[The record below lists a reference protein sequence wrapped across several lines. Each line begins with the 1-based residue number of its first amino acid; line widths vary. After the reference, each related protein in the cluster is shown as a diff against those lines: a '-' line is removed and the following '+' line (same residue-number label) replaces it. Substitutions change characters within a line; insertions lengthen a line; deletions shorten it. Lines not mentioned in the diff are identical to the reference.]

1 MNSIFCLGSK
11 ALDSGYQMGQ
21 YGTNMIWKEH
31 NSTNLTKMEKF
42 NYNILRYEIKWDY
55 NDYSGIN
62 RICPLVLSNMADSKI
77 HELHIERN
85 GGFSI
90 GLFDYRRTMNL

>member
-1 MNSIFCLGSK
+1 
-11 ALDSGYQMGQ
+11 
-21 YGTNMIWKEH
+21 MIWKEH
-31 NSTNLTKMEKF
+31 NLTNLTKMEKF

-90 GLFDYRRTMNL
+90 ALFDYRRIMNL